1 LTRDWRQL
9 RVLAGRGARLAV
21 NDRDLGRAERSR
33 SVMYNLLPQNV
44 VITIPN
50 PAGGAQ
56 AFNSAPTALA
66 WRSRLAYGA
75 PLHRQGPSNAGRNVQ
90 ANGAVEITNLLS
102 CALVAYI
109 YVGGGAVQHVA
120 VFHAHTGGIP
130 NGEGPTA
137 GHFNL
142 PNAAAANIHVVFA
155 PSQPDAPGA
164 PNSGIQTAGDGLF
177 TILNAGVPLANIRVL
192 TSTPAHF
199 SANHQGDVGV
209 SAPARY
215 WATANLA
222 NILTQTVTAA
232 QNGYN
237 AQFPVGVNSIGPFGS
252 THSRPEA
259 AGRVQ
264 QLTLA
269 LNNAQTDDARIQAMT
284 NFFNGP
290 HS

>member
-1 LTRDWRQL
+1 
-9 RVLAGRGARLAV
+9 
-21 NDRDLGRAERSR
+21 
-33 SVMYNLLPQNV
+33 M
-44 VITIPN
+44 
-50 PAGGAQ
+50 
-56 AFNSAPTALA
+56 
-66 WRSRLAYGA
+66 
-75 PLHRQGPSNAGRNVQ
+75 
-90 ANGAVEITNLLS
+90 
-102 CALVAYI
+102 
-109 YVGGGAVQHVA
+109 
-120 VFHAHTGGIP
+120 
-130 NGEGPTA
+130 
-137 GHFNL
+137 
-142 PNAAAANIHVVFA
+142 
-155 PSQPDAPGA
+155 
-164 PNSGIQTAGDGLF
+164 
-177 TILNAGVPLANIRVL
+177 L

-209 SAPARY
+209 SVPARY
-215 WATANLA
+215 WAMANLA

-290 HS
+290 HSYKAGSFKLAMTQALDAQLRNVVPTLPAVAGGITPMNASSAGHSCSSRSGRDRSSKASPRT